1 MTEPEIEA
9 VKVES
14 NVPAD
19 YQIRIK
25 DCNSIG
31 EALISLRRSSLNIK
45 YGPNGLGKST
55 IARALTLRTEGAGHL
70 TELTPFKYRAIA
82 DGPRPVVEGAEEI
95 NSVLTFNDAYVT
107 QFVFQPDE
115 VLKNSFEIFI
125 NTDDYRQGLEKIESM
140 FQSLKETFAQQ
151 TEFNEALISF
161 TELRDAF
168 NVTKTGVVAK
178 TSRGLKALGVGG
190 KLKNIPA
197 PLQGYKGFL
206 HSSDPAG
213 WITWQSKG
221 KAFLELS
228 ENCPFCSVQSVDKA
242 TATQVSAE
250 YESAAVKN
258 MSALRNAIDKLG
270 RYFEP
275 GYLKQ
280 LEALTTSITEI
291 TPEESQ
297 FLATLRGQVETLLL
311 KLSAL
316 QGLSF
321 HALRDE
327 KDVGAVLNDL
337 KVDLSLLHALNSD
350 ATKLVVDLINAKLDE
365 VAIQIID
372 VRRSISEQKKRVA
385 GLIQV
390 NQASINEF
398 LSSAGYRYSV
408 RIEATGDSYRM
419 LLEHQDAPGHL
430 ESASSHMSYGE
441 KNAFALVLFM
451 HHVNREQPDLVVL
464 DDPISSFDKTKKFA
478 ILHQLFHG
486 KNSLR
491 NVTSLLLTHDIEP
504 AIDMVLTG
512 TSGQFTVA
520 DPAVHFLSGRSGVVS
535 EKPIEASDINT
546 FSQVCDSNISSASDD
561 AIKCIY
567 LRRRFEVHG
576 SRGAEYDL
584 LSSLL
589 HLREVPTQK
598 TEAREQTPL
607 TDAGILEAT
616 EAVKEHIP
624 NFDYARI
631 LSELKDAVALKAKFD
646 ATDVGYEKVQLF
658 RIMSELNPI
667 ALKGDKVFTKFVNE
681 TYHIENEYVM
691 QLNPRDFDAVPE
703 YVIAACTALVE
714 GTSVEDGDSDDEAA
728 A

>member
-1 MTEPEIEA
+1 MTEPEIDA

-31 EALISLRRSSLNIK
+31 EAHISLRRSSLNIK

-55 IARALTLRTEGAGHL
+55 IARALTLRTEGGDL
-70 TELTPFKYRAIA
+70 DELTPFKYRAKA

-95 NSVLTFNDAYVT
+95 NSVLTFNDAYVS

-125 NTDDYRQGLEKIESM
+125 NTDDYKQGLEKIESM

-178 TSRGLKALGVGG
+178 TSRGFKALGVGG

-197 PLQGYKGFL
+197 PLQGYAGFL
-206 HSSDPAG
+206 QSSDPAG

-221 KAFLELS
+221 KTFLELS

-242 TATQVSAE
+242 IATQVSAE

-280 LEALTTSITEI
+280 LEALTTSLTEI
-291 TPEESQ
+291 TPEEGL

-311 KLSAL
+311 KLSSL

-350 ATKLVVDLINAKLDE
+350 ATTLVVDLINAKLDE

-372 VRRSISEQKKRVA
+372 VRRSISEQKRRVA
-385 GLIQV
+385 NLIQV

-398 LSSAGYRYSV
+398 LSSAGYQYSV

-419 LLEHQDAPGHL
+419 LLEHKDAPGHL
-430 ESASSHMSYGE
+430 ESASSHLSYGE

-491 NVTSLLLTHDIEP
+491 DVTSLLLTHDIEP
-504 AIDMVLTG
+504 AVDIVLTG
-512 TSGQFTVA
+512 TSGQFTAA
-520 DPAVHFLSGRSGVVS
+520 DPAVHFLSGRLGLVS
-535 EKPIEASDINT
+535 EKPIEANDINT
-546 FSQVCDSNISSASDD
+546 FSQVCDSNIASASDD

-576 SRGAEYDL
+576 SRGGEYDL

-598 TEAREQTPL
+598 TGTQQTPL

-624 NFDYARI
+624 GFDYARI

-703 YVIAACTALVE
+703 YVIAACTAPVN
-714 GTSVEDGDSDDEAA
+714 GAFAEDGDSEDEDEAA

>member
-1 MTEPEIEA
+1 MTEPEIDT
-9 VKVES
+9 VKVEP

-31 EALISLRRSSLNIK
+31 EANISLRRSSLNIK

-55 IARALTLRTEGAGHL
+55 IARALTLRTEGGNL
-70 TELTPFKYRAIA
+70 DELTPFKYRAKA

-95 NSVLTFNDAYVT
+95 NSVLTFNDAYVS

-125 NTDDYRQGLEKIESM
+125 NTDDYKQGLEQIESM

-178 TSRGLKALGVGG
+178 TSRGFKALGVGG

-197 PLQGYKGFL
+197 PLQGYTGFL
-206 HSSDPAG
+206 QSSDPAG

-221 KAFLELS
+221 KAFLDLS
-228 ENCPFCSVQSVDKA
+228 ENCPFCSVESVDKA

-280 LEALTTSITEI
+280 LEALTTSLTEI
-291 TPEESQ
+291 TPEEGL

-327 KDVGAVLNDL
+327 KDVGAVLKDL

-350 ATKLVVDLINAKLDE
+350 ATTLVVDLINAKLDE

-372 VRRSISEQKKRVA
+372 VRRSISEQKRRVA
-385 GLIQV
+385 NLIQV

-398 LSSAGYRYSV
+398 LSSAGYQYSV

-419 LLEHQDAPGHL
+419 LLEHKDAPGHL
-430 ESASSHMSYGE
+430 ESASSHLSYGE

-491 NVTSLLLTHDIEP
+491 DVTSLLLTHDIEP
-504 AIDMVLTG
+504 AVDIVLTG
-512 TSGQFTVA
+512 TSGQFTAA
-520 DPAVHFLSGRSGVVS
+520 DPAVHFLSGRAGLVS
-535 EKPIEASDINT
+535 EKPIEANDINT

-576 SRGAEYDL
+576 SRGGEYDL

-598 TEAREQTPL
+598 TGTQQTPL
-607 TDAGILEAT
+607 TDTGILEAT

-624 NFDYARI
+624 SFDYARI

-703 YVIAACTALVE
+703 YVIAACTALVN
-714 GTSVEDGDSDDEAA
+714 GAFAEDGDSEDEDEAA